1 MHTKCQKAGILA
13 LVRTAQ
19 QVRSPTARIRDFHS
33 NITTSCQLISWN
45 FPFPDSI
52 QKKAVTKCSLYT
64 KYGRNHKCFI
74 HILYISCILQTALF
88 SDLYMWIYKI
98 HPYFQNEQNKK
109 FITFSS
115 YVLPHSILPK
125 IVLYQPKITL
135 LVYIHRMAPL
145 HYKSNRIIIKAKP
158 FLNL

>member
-1 MHTKCQKAGILA
+1 MPHFHGSTINERGVTVNPPGDAHKMPKTGILA

-98 HPYFQNEQNKK
+98 HPYFQTEQNKNL
-109 FITFSS
+109 SHS
-115 YVLPHSILPK
+115 PHMCFPI
-125 IVLYQPKITL
+125 
-135 LVYIHRMAPL
+135 
-145 HYKSNRIIIKAKP
+145 P
-158 FLNL
+158 FFPR